1 MHYRSISSY
10 NRIKAVNYAVNY
22 AVVPNSSYRYF
33 AVQGSNGGDCTN
45 FTSQCLRAGG
55 APLIFSGRN
64 QWWYNQNASSVSW
77 AVAGSLY
84 WYLKINHAEKLYG
97 IKGEEVN
104 SISMLEPGDLIFYEN
119 ISGKIQ
125 HSAIITSFHYSY
137 PLISQHTP
145 DVLNIPY
152 EKDWASKMHFIKI
165 SL

>member
-1 MHYRSISSY
+1 MYYRNISYYKRVNAVSY
-10 NRIKAVNYAVNY
+10 ASNYAVM
-22 AVVPNSSYRYF
+22 PNPSYRYF
-33 AVQGSNGGDCTN
+33 SVYGNNGGDCTN

-55 APLIFSGRN
+55 APMIFSGRN
-64 QWWYNQNASSVSW
+64 QWWYNNRASSVSW

-84 WYLKINHAEKLYG
+84 WYLKINQAEKLYG
-97 IKGEEVN
+97 VKGKEVN
-104 SISMLEPGDLIFYEN
+104 SVSMLEPGDLIFYEN

-125 HSAIITSFHYSY
+125 HSAIITSFHDSY

-152 EKDWASKMHFIKI
+152 EKDWASKMHFMKI